1 MKFFLTLASVSTIA
15 LLCSLV
21 SAQHQIKDEYPL
33 CQTSDAA
40 IGEVPDRPFSATVEE
55 GLRRIQQ
62 DGNSVRADSTPDSQA
77 GLVVRD
83 RSGRVMIASKST
95 STQSAEGNTREWSE
109 VLCDPLKGTVTNLK
123 LRAAERS
130 SGSDTD
136 IPPRPDAYISTGAE
150 GTALV
155 EVQKGHT
162 TVVFWNVTR
171 KVPNLVRGLKRAG
184 FTGGWLNGA

>member
-1 MKFFLTLASVSTIA
+1 
-15 LLCSLV
+15 
-21 SAQHQIKDEYPL
+21 
-33 CQTSDAA
+33 
-40 IGEVPDRPFSATVEE
+40 
-55 GLRRIQQ
+55 
-62 DGNSVRADSTPDSQA
+62 
-77 GLVVRD
+77 VRD
-83 RSGRVMIASKST
+83 RSGRVMIASKIT
-95 STQSAEGNTREWSE
+95 TTQSAEGNTREWSE
-109 VLCDPLKGTVTNLK
+109 VICDPVKGTVTNLK

-162 TVVFWNVTR
+162 TVVFWNATR